1 MNEAVHPLEAQRLA
15 VLQLRSP
22 AGACNERD
30 RVGFGTRHVCVDV
43 RLVAQFLYQVDLS
56 CDSVS
61 GSDHLELLGPNS
73 YCDRSQTGR
82 GDCRHLLAVQRNL
95 DVAETHPTRTDRRR
109 YQVHTWRSDEACN
122 KRIGRPIVKF
132 GRRSEL
138 LQLAALEHCHAI
150 THRHRF
156 HLIVRDVDGG
166 GSETTLQRRDL
177 RAGLD
182 A

>member
-1 MNEAVHPLEAQRLA
+1 MLAADAGRPAPLRVASLA
-15 VLQLRSP
+15 
-22 AGACNERD
+22 AA
-30 RVGFGTRHVCVDV
+30 
-43 RLVAQFLYQVDLS
+43 AA
-56 CDSVS
+56 
-61 GSDHLELLGPNS
+61 LLGAALLPQS
-73 YCDRSQTGR
+73 RSVLLLGVPAAVGEDR
-82 GDCRHLLAVQRNL
+82 RHLLAVQRNL
-95 DVAETHPTRTDRRR
+95 DVTETHPTRTDRRR
-109 YQVHTWRSDEACN
+109 YQVHPWRSDEACN

-132 GRRSEL
+132 CGRSEL
-138 LQLAALEHCHAI
+138 LQLPALEHCHAV